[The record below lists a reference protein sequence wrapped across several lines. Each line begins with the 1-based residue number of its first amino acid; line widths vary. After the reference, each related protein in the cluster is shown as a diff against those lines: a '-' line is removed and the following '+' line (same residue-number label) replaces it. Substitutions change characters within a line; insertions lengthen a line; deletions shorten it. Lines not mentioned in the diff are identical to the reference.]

1 MKIPFTLGR
10 VLYGGFFLA
19 SGINHFREYKM
30 MSAYAQSKGVPRLLA
45 PVAVLGTGAMLTA
58 GAVSLLLGVKP
69 KLGSAAVI
77 TFLAGV
83 SPVMHDFWRQ
93 EGQARENEMIHFMKN
108 TALLGGALALAGVEE
123 PWPISLPVGTTE
135 SLRRRKQQAVPRAA

>member
-10 VLYGGFFLA
+10 LLYGGFFLT
-19 SGINHFREYKM
+19 SGINHFRQYEKM
-30 MSAYAQSKGVPRLLA
+30 RAYAESKGVPRVLA
-45 PVAVLGTGAMLTA
+45 PAAVIGGGALLVAGGA
-58 GAVSLLLGVKP
+58 SLLLGAKP

-83 SPVMHDFWRQ
+83 SPVMHDFWKQ
-93 EGQARENEMIHFMKN
+93 QGEARENEMIHFMKN

-123 PWPISLPVGTTE
+123 PWPVSIPLPSAANVFMP
-135 SLRRRKQQAVPRAA
+135 RRHAVPRAA